1 MQKLHPSNYP
11 RKEITDFWLK
21 KNFWLS
27 VHCNNFVND
36 ITNVT
41 WNYLYR
47 AQSRP
52 SGCAGER
59 KTNSPGL

>member
-41 WNYLYR
+41 
-47 AQSRP
+47 
-52 SGCAGER
+52 
-59 KTNSPGL
+59 